1 MLKHLHLGYTQNWYK
16 GKLYRSYN
24 FSRSL
29 REGKKVRKKIVIP
42 VGPLSD
48 EQVAQMRLLLKVAK
62 GKLPQVLPLK
72 EVDPLKEVSYLDVAV
87 VSSIWDQW
95 NISSA
100 FKVSTRQGKLS
111 TSLVAKILTINR
123 CLHPH
128 SHYSIPKWVKGT
140 ALPEMFS
147 FPLKKLN
154 DDKIYYELDKIH
166 KNKEALESFLFQETF
181 RRDPE
186 SYEFVNYDLST
197 SYFVGIKC
205 NLSEFGRSKDDKG
218 ARRRQVILALM
229 INDKG
234 YPFKW
239 DVLPGN
245 TAEVKTLE
253 DNINACVHRFG
264 LRQISLVF
272 DRGIVSDK
280 NMELVDKKSLK
291 YISALDKDQIPKI
304 AGEELKAFSFLSPE
318 NIATEIKVLPGFR
331 EFDEHFYFKDL
342 GELFSKRYIL
352 GINPEL
358 FSNERKG
365 RQEKIHLFQ
374 EFLPSKNQ
382 ELGRAR
388 RNRDKSATER
398 AVVDKL
404 RGLKIRKFFKKV
416 ELEEIKVKRYL
427 KNGSEKMIKS
437 FLIQVPIDQDKLK
450 ASQLLDGVCLFVSNH
465 RERKKGKFISSAKKI
480 ILAYRHKEQIESA
493 FKNIK
498 SFLKIRP
505 FYVNLDDHVEAVYTI
520 CVLAYFINRYLSHRR
535 KEHEGKDF
543 LNSKELYAPFS
554 SGKLVTLKNNISGE
568 IRRKIIPLERY
579 QIALLK
585 NIGLEPLAMSKL
597 PENLSQVKP
606 M

>member
-29 REGKKVRKKIVIP
+29 REGKKVRKKIMIP

-48 EQVAQMRLLLKVAK
+48 EQVIQMRLLLKVAK

-331 EFDEHFYFKDL
+331 EFDEHFYFKA
-342 GELFSKRYIL
+342 SY
-352 GINPEL
+352 NVV
-358 FSNERKG
+358 
-365 RQEKIHLFQ
+365 
-374 EFLPSKNQ
+374 
-382 ELGRAR
+382 
-388 RNRDKSATER
+388 KS
-398 AVVDKL
+398 L
-404 RGLKIRKFFKKV
+404 
-416 ELEEIKVKRYL
+416 
-427 KNGSEKMIKS
+427 
-437 FLIQVPIDQDKLK
+437 
-450 ASQLLDGVCLFVSNH
+450 
-465 RERKKGKFISSAKKI
+465 
-480 ILAYRHKEQIESA
+480 QIEWIESI
-493 FKNIK
+493 FKNLH
-498 SFLKIRP
+498 S
-505 FYVNLDDHVEAVYTI
+505 
-520 CVLAYFINRYLSHRR
+520 LST
-535 KEHEGKDF
+535 
-543 LNSKELYAPFS
+543 S
-554 SGKLVTLKNNISGE
+554 
-568 IRRKIIPLERY
+568 
-579 QIALLK
+579 
-585 NIGLEPLAMSKL
+585 
-597 PENLSQVKP
+597 
-606 M
+606 